1 MNDEDDKVTAKTA
14 KSDGPSKKPKTNVAS
29 KMKGKRKLVVPKEE
43 QEDVEMDGPVASLP
57 PSSETEPDPVEEEDP
72 DEGEDEIDDE
82 EDGAAS
88 QRFVY
93 LHHFNANSLI

>member
-1 MNDEDDKVTAKTA
+1 
-14 KSDGPSKKPKTNVAS
+14 
-29 KMKGKRKLVVPKEE
+29 
-43 QEDVEMDGPVASLP
+43 MDGPVASLP
-57 PSSETEPDPVEEEDP
+57 PSSETEPDPVEEEYP

-88 QRFVY
+88 QRLVY

>member
-43 QEDVEMDGPVASLP
+43 QEDDRAGGEVGRRAGGRDRRVALF
-57 PSSETEPDPVEEEDP
+57 D
-72 DEGEDEIDDE
+72 
-82 EDGAAS
+82 
-88 QRFVY
+88 
-93 LHHFNANSLI
+93 

>member
-43 QEDVEMDGPVASLP
+43 QEDAGAG
-57 PSSETEPDPVEEEDP
+57 
-72 DEGEDEIDDE
+72 GEVGG
-82 EDGAAS
+82 GARGERRGLGVLA
-88 QRFVY
+88 
-93 LHHFNANSLI
+93 